1 MNVDQ
6 TTFRQALLDPDAPR
20 PDGLADGQGREAGR
34 RFDVYRN
41 NVTVALGDALE
52 TAFPTVAKLVGA
64 QNFKLLAAAYLRQH
78 PPKSPLMM
86 FYGEDMPAFLAT
98 FQPTSTIGYL
108 PDIARLELAMR
119 HSYHAADARA
129 FDPAVLQSIPPEKLM
144 ASVVTLAP
152 ATRLIRSRWPIHAI
166 WAFNNQPEAPKPIM
180 ASEDTL
186 ILRAELDPVPHL
198 LPKGG
203 GAFVEALLDG
213 ESLGTA
219 IERAT
224 IENEAFDLSEML
236 ALLITNNALT
246 DLKD

>member
-1 MNVDQ
+1 MTSSQ
-6 TTFRQALLDPDAPR
+6 TTFRQALLDPEAPR
-20 PDGLADGQGREAGR
+20 PAGLADGQGRDAGR

-86 FYGEDMPAFLAT
+86 FYGEDMPAFLEHFA
-98 FQPTSTIGYL
+98 PTSTIGYL

-119 HSYHAADARA
+119 HSYHAKDAQA
-129 FDPAVLQSIPPEKLM
+129 LDPGVLQTMPPDKLM
-144 ASVVTLAP
+144 ASTVTLAP
-152 ATRLIRSRWPIHAI
+152 ATQLIRSKWPVHAI
-166 WAFNNQPEAPKPIM
+166 WAFNNQPGAPKPAM
-180 ASEDTL
+180 AAEDTL
-186 ILRAELDPVPHL
+186 ILRADLDPEPHL
-198 LPKGG
+198 LPPGG
-203 GAFVEALLDG
+203 GAFIQALLDQTT
-213 ESLGTA
+213 LGAA

-224 IENEAFDLSEML
+224 TENASFDLSAML